1 MQTMQ
6 EEKANQLINDLVSGT
21 TLQMT
26 GLEYLALCIYI
37 ERCGPPLSER
47 MQDLRSSVNR
57 PLSMG
62 RTGYYDIYLLPEGEL
77 LSESRA
83 ATILLNDLHYMG
95 IRLLRQT
102 NQYYY
107 YFGFSP
113 QGKGEE
119 LRVSLTRDEE
129 GLFRIE
135 QRYPGDHWQF
145 ISSFKS

>member
-6 EEKANQLINDLVSGT
+6 KEKANQLINDLLNGT

-26 GLEYLALCIYI
+26 GLEYLALCFYI
-37 ERCGPPLSER
+37 ERSGPPLSER

-62 RTGYYDIYLLPEGEL
+62 RIGYYDIYFLPEGEL
-77 LSESRA
+77 LSEANASEV
-83 ATILLNDLHYMG
+83 LLNDLHYMG

-102 NQYYY
+102 NQHYH

-119 LRVSLTRDEE
+119 IRVSLIKDEA

-135 QRYPGDHWQF
+135 QRNPRDHWKC
-145 ISSFKS
+145 ISSF